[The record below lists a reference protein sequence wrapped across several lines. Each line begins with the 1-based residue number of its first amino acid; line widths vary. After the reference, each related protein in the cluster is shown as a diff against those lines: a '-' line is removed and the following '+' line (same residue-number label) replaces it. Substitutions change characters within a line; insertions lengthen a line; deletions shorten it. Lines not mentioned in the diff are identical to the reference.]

1 MISAA
6 SSRPRPIPPDFLAD
20 VDRAEAELGR
30 LADRVAREDVLL
42 VPLGGEGRDRVGGE
56 LLRHFL
62 DLALVV
68 GQVELVSWASP

>member
-6 SSRPRPIPPDFLAD
+6 SSRPRPMPPAFLGD

-42 VPLGGEGRDRVGGE
+42 VPLGGVGRDRVGGE
-56 LLRHFL
+56 LPRHLL
-62 DLALVV
+62 DLALLV
-68 GQVELVSWASP
+68 GEVELAGHARP